1 MELAPRV
8 EDGGLV
14 VDVRPHQ
21 RRWDRDLDDP
31 ADPETWREVVEC
43 ARTNASLVEAAFDLA
58 AWDDVATLADAKAAL
73 GLSAVSRHVRS
84 PPGTDGWRNEV
95 RAVHNTLSGVKGEL
109 CAFPTDFLRGET
121 LAPSLLAKLFVG
133 RRLFQ

>member
-1 MELAPRV
+1 M
-8 EDGGLV
+8 DV
-14 VDVRPHQ
+14 VALNTQ
-21 RRWDRDLDDP
+21 L
-31 ADPETWREVVEC
+31 
-43 ARTNASLVEAAFDLA
+43 LEAAFDDVP
-58 AWDDVATLADAKAAL
+58 WDDVATLADAKAAL

>member
-1 MELAPRV
+1 MADTKPAKKKNPNR
-8 EDGGLV
+8 LV
-14 VDVRPHQ
+14 VDEAGN
-21 RRWDRDLDDP
+21 DDNS
-31 ADPETWREVVEC
+31 VV
-43 ARTNASLVEAAFDLA
+43 ALNTQLLEAAFDDVP
-58 AWDDVATLADAKAAL
+58 WDDVATLADAKAAL